1 MNLDT
6 LEALAKAVPED
17 ICFQNIHHLKAFK
30 AAANPETILALIA
43 LVREMANLLPQDT
56 NGSFIG
62 MGKYYSEHMHKFAP
76 PSDSMSKFKVKW
88 FMDCA
93 QALVKYKEMTK

>member
-6 LEALAKAVPED
+6 LDALAKAALNEPSPYVCEL
-17 ICFQNIHHLKAFK
+17 LKFN
-30 AAANPETILALIA
+30 AAANPETILAMIA
-43 LVREMANLLPQDT
+43 LLREMASLLPQET
-56 NGSFIG
+56 PGSFIG
-62 MGKYYSEHMHKFAP
+62 MGKYYSEHMYKFAP
-76 PSDSMSKFKVKW
+76 PSDSMSKFKIKW